1 MHIDIHDP
9 ALEARMQRQIQAAG
23 GSIDEAMDRL
33 LRRKEEQDRWL
44 LENGES
50 VNAKIQRGLEQLD
63 RGEGIPADDARA
75 RLKTRKQP
83 GWKKTLPGSRERVC
97 SLAVY
102 QYLIVYR
109 KSVPLEIVAVYT
121 EGGTWNGS

>member
-33 LRRKEEQDRWL
+33 LRTKEEQDRWL

-75 RLKTRKQP
+75 RLKTRKAA
-83 GWKKTLPGSRERVC
+83 W
-97 SLAVY
+97 
-102 QYLIVYR
+102 
-109 KSVPLEIVAVYT
+109 LEENPA
-121 EGGTWNGS
+121 GKP